1 VAFVAYRAIIAM
13 VNFTALE
20 VKVMEYSQIRTN
32 FERHGFTTQLFS
44 EKADACN
51 YLGGI
56 LQNQTI
62 GFGGSE
68 TLREMGL
75 FEVLQ
80 RQNAVIW
87 HNRTPSAAVRKLANC
102 ADIYITGANAVTETG
117 EIVNI
122 DGTGNRV
129 AMTAFGPQTCYYV
142 VGKNKITANIS
153 DAYARCKNVAAP
165 LNARRVGAKTPCAAT
180 GDKCYDCDSPGRICR
195 IISVIERAPLGMRC
209 EIIFVDQAL
218 GF

>member
-1 VAFVAYRAIIAM
+1 MDYLR
-13 VNFTALE
+13 
-20 VKVMEYSQIRTN
+20 IRTN
-32 FERHGFTTQLFS
+32 FERHGFTTRLFS
-44 EKADACN
+44 TKEAACD
-51 YLGGI
+51 YLDDL

-80 RQNAVIW
+80 RKNAVIW
-87 HNRTPSAAVRKLANC
+87 HNKVPSLAVRKLANC

-142 VGKNKITANIS
+142 VGKNKITASIG

-165 LNARRVGAKTPCAAT
+165 LNARRVGAKTPCAAK
-180 GDKCYDCDSPGRICR
+180 GGRCHDCDSPGRICR
-195 IISVIERAPLGMRC
+195 IISIIERVPLGMKC
-209 EIIFVDQAL
+209 EIVFVDQEL

>member
-1 VAFVAYRAIIAM
+1 VIIEADHD
-13 VNFTALE
+13 VIFKSISDFGVE
-20 VKVMEYSQIRTN
+20 IMEYSLIRAN

-44 EKADACN
+44 TKEDACS
-51 YLGGI
+51 YLDNS
-56 LQNQTI
+56 LKNQTI

-75 FEVLQ
+75 FEVLH
-80 RQNAVIW
+80 RNNAVLW
-87 HNRTPSAAVRKLANC
+87 HNRIPNLAVRNLANQ
-102 ADIYITGANAVTETG
+102 ADIYITSANAVTETG

-122 DGTGNRV
+122 DGIGNRV

-142 VGKNKITANIS
+142 IGKNKITANIS

-165 LNARRVGAKTPCAAT
+165 LNARRVGAKTPCAAKA
-180 GDKCYDCDSPGRICR
+180 DKCYDCDSPARICR
-195 IISVIERAPLGMRC
+195 VTIVIERAPLGMKC
-209 EIIFVDQAL
+209 EIIFVDQEL

>member
-1 VAFVAYRAIIAM
+1 MDRQTRICIGDEF
-13 VNFTALE
+13 
-20 VKVMEYSQIRTN
+20 MEYLQIRSN
-32 FERHGFTTQLFS
+32 FERHGFTSQVFAT
-44 EKADACN
+44 KADACN
-51 YLGGI
+51 YLDET

-75 FEVLQ
+75 FDVLQ
-80 RQNAVIW
+80 QKNAVIW
-87 HNRTPSAAVRKLANC
+87 HNKVPGLAVRKLANC
-102 ADIYITGANAVTETG
+102 ADTYITSANAVTETG

-142 VGKNKITANIS
+142 VGRNKITANIS
-153 DAYARCKNVAAP
+153 DAYSRCKNVAAP
-165 LNARRVGAKTPCAAT
+165 LNARRLGAKTPCAAK
-180 GDKCYDCDSPGRICR
+180 GDKCYDCDSPNRICR
-195 IISVIERAPLGMRC
+195 IISIIERAPLGMKC
-209 EIIFVDQAL
+209 EIVFVDQDL